1 MAALPGFLLVFTAE
15 GKLLYLSE
23 SVSEH
28 LGHSMVR
35 AEDPLK
41 PRLGEGAVSFCFL
54 RNWEL
59 LGETAFATPTNGYFF
74 FPFLQV
80 DLVAQGDSIYDI
92 IDPADHLTVRQQL
105 AMPSALDT
113 GEGSLPSTVHSLL
126 CSSISTALLKSSLYS
141 HTDRLFRCRF
151 NTSKSLRRQSA
162 GNKLVLIRGRFHAHP
177 PGAYWAGN
185 PVFTAFCA
193 PLEPR
198 PRPGPGPGPGP
209 ASLFLAMF
217 QSRHA
222 KDLAILDISER

>member
-1 MAALPGFLLVFTAE
+1 M
-15 GKLLYLSE
+15 
-23 SVSEH
+23 
-28 LGHSMVR
+28 
-35 AEDPLK
+35 
-41 PRLGEGAVSFCFL
+41 
-54 RNWEL
+54 
-59 LGETAFATPTNGYFF
+59 
-74 FPFLQV
+74 

-105 AMPSALDT
+105 TLPSALDS
-113 GEGSLPSTVHSLL
+113 GENSFLPSSIQCSLA
-126 CSSISTALLKSSLYS
+126 ALLLPIDHLFKATHLLSVFLFT
-141 HTDRLFRCRF
+141 HLDRLFRCRF

-198 PRPGPGPGPGP
+198 PRPGPGPGLV
-209 ASLFLAMF
+209 SLFLAMF

-222 KDLAILDISER
+222 KDLVLLDISER

>member
-1 MAALPGFLLVFTAE
+1 M
-15 GKLLYLSE
+15 
-23 SVSEH
+23 
-28 LGHSMVR
+28 
-35 AEDPLK
+35 
-41 PRLGEGAVSFCFL
+41 
-54 RNWEL
+54 
-59 LGETAFATPTNGYFF
+59 
-74 FPFLQV
+74 

-105 AMPSALDT
+105 TLPSALDT
-113 GEGSLPSTVHSLL
+113 GKNPFSLPQLNLLPASLL
-126 CSSISTALLKSSLYS
+126 LPTCYVLQRSTFLSVFLFMYL
-141 HTDRLFRCRF
+141 DRLFRCRF

-198 PRPGPGPGPGP
+198 PRPGPGPGP

-222 KDLAILDISER
+222 KDLALLDISER

>member
-1 MAALPGFLLVFTAE
+1 MSSHLFFT
-15 GKLLYLSE
+15 
-23 SVSEH
+23 
-28 LGHSMVR
+28 
-35 AEDPLK
+35 
-41 PRLGEGAVSFCFL
+41 
-54 RNWEL
+54 
-59 LGETAFATPTNGYFF
+59 
-74 FPFLQV
+74 FLQV

-105 AMPSALDT
+105 TLPSALDT
-113 GEGSLPSTVHSLL
+113 GKNSFLPPSIKSPSCFPAPPHLL
-126 CSSISTALLKSSLYS
+126 CLSTIHPLTSFSFIYL
-141 HTDRLFRCRF
+141 DRLFRCRF

-198 PRPGPGPGPGP
+198 PRPGPGPGP

-222 KDLAILDISER
+222 KDLALLDISER

>member
-1 MAALPGFLLVFTAE
+1 M
-15 GKLLYLSE
+15 
-23 SVSEH
+23 
-28 LGHSMVR
+28 
-35 AEDPLK
+35 
-41 PRLGEGAVSFCFL
+41 
-54 RNWEL
+54 
-59 LGETAFATPTNGYFF
+59 
-74 FPFLQV
+74 

-105 AMPSALDT
+105 ALPSALDT
-113 GEGSLPSTVHSLL
+113 GENTLL
-126 CSSISTALLKSSLYS
+126 SQFNIHPAALLLPIFVSQSFTLSLVFLFT
-141 HTDRLFRCRF
+141 HPDRLFRCRF

-193 PLEPR
+193 PLETRPR
-198 PRPGPGPGPGP
+198 PGPGPGPGPGP

-222 KDLAILDISER
+222 KDLALLDISER

>member
-1 MAALPGFLLVFTAE
+1 MCQGLPLAVFANGHLFLI
-15 GKLLYLSE
+15 
-23 SVSEH
+23 
-28 LGHSMVR
+28 
-35 AEDPLK
+35 
-41 PRLGEGAVSFCFL
+41 
-54 RNWEL
+54 
-59 LGETAFATPTNGYFF
+59 
-74 FPFLQV
+74 FLQV

-105 AMPSALDT
+105 TLPSALDS
-113 GEGSLPSTVHSLL
+113 GKNSLPQSNLTPAPLLLPICHFSQPSSLL
-126 CSSISTALLKSSLYS
+126 PVFLFIHL
-141 HTDRLFRCRF
+141 DRLFRCRF

-198 PRPGPGPGPGP
+198 PRPGPGPGLGP

-222 KDLAILDISER
+222 KDLALLDISER

>member
-1 MAALPGFLLVFTAE
+1 MGHNEL
-15 GKLLYLSE
+15 
-23 SVSEH
+23 SVS
-28 LGHSMVR
+28 GN
-35 AEDPLK
+35 
-41 PRLGEGAVSFCFL
+41 L
-54 RNWEL
+54 RIAQEL
-59 LGETAFATPTNGYFF
+59 LHDARCQGLDLDAFTNGHLFF
-74 FPFLQV
+74 TFLQV

-105 AMPSALDT
+105 TLPSALDT
-113 GEGSLPSTVHSLL
+113 GENSFFP
-126 CSSISTALLKSSLYS
+126 SSIQPPFCCPAPPHLLSLS
-141 HTDRLFRCRF
+141 AIHPLISFLFPHLDRLFRCRF

-198 PRPGPGPGPGP
+198 SRLGPGPGP

-222 KDLAILDISER
+222 KDLALLDISER